1 MNKAILSLTILIIL
15 VLIQSCEQPI
25 AQWRGPD
32 RNGIFPE
39 TDLMDQWPEN
49 GPALSWVFE
58 GLGRGYAAPAVTEE
72 KIFVN
77 GEEEGKSFLYALDL
91 EGNLLWKSP
100 NGKEFLGEGFSST
113 YPGARSTPT
122 VMGKLVYTTSGQGQ
136 IACFETS
143 GGKEKWS
150 VNIRDYLNGE
160 VGDFGY
166 SESVAVDK
174 DRIY

>member
-1 MNKAILSLTILIIL
+1 MKKTFVLLTSLLL
-15 VLIQSCEQPI
+15 LFLIQSCEQPF

-39 TDLMDQWPEN
+39 SQLLEHWPED
-49 GPALSWVFE
+49 GPELSWVFK

-77 GEEEGKSFLYALDL
+77 GEKEGKSYLFALDL
-91 EGNLLWKSP
+91 EGKLLWKSP
-100 NGKEFLGEGFSST
+100 NGEEFLGEGFSST

-122 VMGKLVYTTSGQGQ
+122 VLGKLIYTTSGQGQ

-143 GGKEKWS
+143 GGEKKWEL
-150 VNIRDYLNGE
+150 NIVKDLHGE
-160 VGDFGY
+160 VGY
-166 SESVAVDK
+166 RARPVLPV
-174 DRIY
+174 